1 MQTIISREYKMML
14 SAARFA
20 GDEEKMNE
28 AARALWGDL
37 AALILPH
44 AIAVSGTEDIDR
56 KRREVRFLDTG
67 EKWLRT
73 NDYAFRERIDREA
86 GERQLTLKFRHP
98 DRFVSQDRDMKPG
111 GDRDPDLKFE
121 EDIKPPFQSL
131 FSFSSNVL
139 VDDEVQLATLKDVAK
154 LYPGLPKAV
163 GEFPEDEALR
173 QVGGLTAFE
182 RVVKGTSFQIRKKP
196 EVSAGCSLTLW
207 YDEESGEKPLVA
219 EFSFKYGD
227 PDAAYSGKMAD
238 RAYRAFVAMQQGL
251 QDWIDADSLTKT
263 AYVYSLE
270 DR

>member
-14 SAARFA
+14 SAARFP
-20 GDEEKMNE
+20 GDEEQMSE
-28 AARALWGDL
+28 AARDLWGAL
-37 AALILPH
+37 AALIVPH

-98 DRFVSQDRDMKPG
+98 DRFISQDRDMNPAG
-111 GDRDPDLKFE
+111 ERDPDLKFE

-139 VDDEVQLATLKDVAK
+139 VDDDVELETLKDVAK

-163 GEFPEDEALR
+163 GDFPEDEALS
-173 QVGGLTAFE
+173 QVGGFTAYE
-182 RVVKGTSFQIRKKP
+182 RVVKGTSFQIRNKP
-196 EVSAGCSLTLW
+196 EVSAECCLTLW
-207 YDEESGEKPLVA
+207 YENETGEKPLVA

-227 PDAAYSGKMAD
+227 PDAAYSGKMAG
-238 RAYRAFVAMQQGL
+238 RAYRVFVAIQQGL

-263 AYVYSLE
+263 AYVYSL
-270 DR
+270 DNR